1 MVVQGLLALR
11 SPTRINSRKKEGLLA
26 AQGRVDEAI
35 EHFQEVLSLT
45 PTCREAQAHL
55 TRLRSG

>member
-35 EHFQEVLSLT
+35 EHFQEVVSLT
-45 PTCREAQAHL
+45 PHL
-55 TRLRSG
+55 P